1 MSSTTTSKVLSRDE
15 FLDSIDMITIE
26 SDSEIEEVH
35 TKTCRKRYKL
45 TLEDLDKDVESI
57 SDDDVQLEEQ
67 AEEKCSKKRFTKKRK
82 VKEAVIVKQCKVNNN
97 NKRKNHTRR
106 SKKQVADI
114 RQSSVGSSQ
123 RNWSSQSLTN
133 ESLPYGW
140 KMCFERKE
148 MEGRIVMVAAYKD
161 PAGQV
166 YTRGDNGF
174 SQDVLKHFKLCSG
187 THL

>member
-15 FLDSIDMITIE
+15 FLDSIDLITIE

-45 TLEDLDKDVESI
+45 TLEDLDKD
-57 SDDDVQLEEQ
+57 EE
-67 AEEKCSKKRFTKKRK
+67 
-82 VKEAVIVKQCKVNNN
+82 NNN